1 MHAIDRKNID
11 LAARI
16 ADHMRQIGGTHRDAI
31 RIIIKK
37 GLAAD
42 AGEADALLYDADT
55 IAEQRGRKV
64 TAPLPEHILKR
75 WNLKH
80 PIKSPSYAEFRKQFL
95 KDSDCKR
102 R

>member
-1 MHAIDRKNID
+1 MHPIDRKNID

-16 ADHMRQIGGTHRDAI
+16 ADHMRQIGGTHKDAI

-55 IAEQRGRKV
+55 IAEQVGRKV
-64 TAPLPEHILKR
+64 TAPLSKHILAKYN
-75 WNLKH
+75 WE
-80 PIKSPSYAEFRKQFL
+80 Y
-95 KDSDCKR
+95 
-102 R
+102 

>member
-1 MHAIDRKNID
+1 MNAIDRKNID

-16 ADHMRQIGGTHRDAI
+16 ADHMRQIGGTHKDAI

-55 IAEQRGRKV
+55 IAEQTGRKV
-64 TAPLPEHILKR
+64 KTPLSKHILAKH
-75 WNLKH
+75 NLR
-80 PIKSPSYAEFRKQFL
+80 Y
-95 KDSDCKR
+95 
-102 R
+102 